1 MYRTLLEGVWLSE
14 IRNYI
19 PNEYL
24 HSSKIFA
31 EPHVASNV
39 RYIAFHTQLTL
50 WKVRQNQKTTQL
62 YIPKYDIPVFIS
74 EILIEPRPR
83 YARSPPAVRSFPA
96 RGTLVPRPRYTDNL
110 RHRNGFFPFQF
121 RLDPYSFRCAAFSF
135 RRGTFPFRI
144 GT

>member
-83 YARSPPAVRSFPA
+83 YARSPPAV
-96 RGTLVPRPRYTDNL
+96 
-110 RHRNGFFPFQF
+110 H
-121 RLDPYSFRCAAFSF
+121 
-135 RRGTFPFRI
+135 
-144 GT
+144 